1 MRAPLFALTLLG
13 LGFALSGCVATVQVP
28 PDGEASDAS
37 VCRSYGVSPKSK
49 EFKQCL
55 YDLRHARMGGAP
67 YYYEPAYFYPGPA
80 YCHETYWG
88 VRCY

>member
-1 MRAPLFALTLLG
+1 MRSSFLALALLG
-13 LGFALSGCVATVQVP
+13 LGLGLSGCVATVEVP
-28 PDGEASDAS
+28 PNSDANDDAI
-37 VCRSYGVSPKSK
+37 CRSYGETPKTK
-49 EFKQCL
+49 EYKQCR

-80 YCHETYWG
+80 YCRETYWG